1 MVHLCPSILFWLRIP
16 FHCLRKILCL
26 VGTDLPS
33 TFVRMI
39 MIIPLVAGQ
48 ASLNPPHTHPHCS
61 PPLSHWAWDH
71 CNRREMYT
79 ETIDWISGSPSER
92 LHQNSPVH
100 VKNADSW
107 VLPNPVSLI
116 SGMELTIC
124 ILTISPGDFSVPLKL
139 NRYEQYP
146 VLRVEGAGLKLGMTF
161 HQVTPDP
168 DASSRCYLC
177 LQKERSKVPFQ
188 GPLPLG
194 IITMF
199 QSSSPELNPGSHK

>member
-1 MVHLCPSILFWLRIP
+1 MSLYSVLAEDPFSLPEQDPVSYWDRPS
-16 FHCLRKILCL
+16 FHICEN
-26 VGTDLPS
+26 DNDN
-33 TFVRMI
+33 
-39 MIIPLVAGQ
+39 PLSCRTGITQ
-48 ASLNPPHTHPHCS
+48 PPHTHPHCS
-61 PPLSHWAWDH
+61 LPLSHWAWDH

-92 LHQNSPVH
+92 LHQNSPVL

-161 HQVTPDP
+161 HQVTPDL

-177 LQKERSKVPFQ
+177 LQK
-188 GPLPLG
+188 
-194 IITMF
+194 
-199 QSSSPELNPGSHK
+199 